1 MPTFHSGIGG
11 KITSGA
17 NEFAV
22 MDWQFTTSNR
32 KSEVTHSGSG
42 GWAEWISG
50 VTEGSGSA
58 NCVWDSTKVPED
70 FGLNP
75 FGSTA
80 SLVLTVGNSTKTYA
94 FSAIIDSIAV
104 TSNARADAVTFSV
117 NFTATGTITNPA

>member
-11 KITSGA
+11 SILSGTS
-17 NEFAV
+17 EFAV

-32 KSEVTHSGSG
+32 KAETTHSGSG
-42 GWAEWISG
+42 GWAEFISG

-80 SLVLTVGNSTKTYA
+80 SMKLNIGNSSKFYSFT
-94 FSAIIDSIAV
+94 AIIDSVAV
-104 TSNARADAVTFSV
+104 TSNARSDAVTFSV
-117 NFTATGTITNPA
+117 NFTATGAITNPA